1 MNEGLKRSVTAYQIL
16 RELDAMTPRD
26 RDLATLELVR
36 KTVRNNPPFMKE
48 IIDALLSGMYQ
59 KIDELRDHAQIAELA
74 AESAVS
80 MLKENRITPAM
91 RENAD
96 YQFNRLVELGKKKR
110 TYCVWTEEDER

>member
-1 MNEGLKRSVTAYQIL
+1 MIFSKLDTTPQRERERVILGLI
-16 RELDAMTPRD
+16 
-26 RDLATLELVR
+26 R
-36 KTVRNNPPFMKE
+36 KAVRNNPAFMKE

-74 AESAVS
+74 AASAVS
-80 MLKENRITPAM
+80 MLEEKRITPAM